1 MVAQVSRNESLA
13 VRASQRAED
22 FENSEMPQIEANT
35 VVVLLS
41 CCLGLVALMTLLL
54 LGVSARVRR
63 IEKLLIESAI
73 RQEIDDTPSV
83 AETSPGGAFEN
94 FLKEDPSRRS
104 LTKSEQ
110 FAAYRQW
117 RHEKG
122 MNWSNS

>member
-1 MVAQVSRNESLA
+1 
-13 VRASQRAED
+13 
-22 FENSEMPQIEANT
+22 MPQIEANT

>member
-1 MVAQVSRNESLA
+1 ME
-13 VRASQRAED
+13 
-22 FENSEMPQIEANT
+22 FNT

-54 LGVSARVRR
+54 LGVSGRVRR
-63 IEKLLIESAI
+63 IEKLLHESTS
-73 RQEIDDTPSV
+73 RQEMADDAPSV

-94 FLKEDPSRRS
+94 FLNEDPSRKS
-104 LTKSEQ
+104 LSKSEQ